1 MTRPLLSVVI
11 PTWNR
16 ARLVAEA
23 VESAL
28 AQGEGR
34 VEVVVVDDGS
44 TDGTAEELA
53 RRFGRRI
60 VLLRRPRRGGVG
72 AARNAGVARASG
84 ELIAFLDSDD
94 LWLPGKLDAELA
106 LFGRFPEAEAVV
118 SDSLTFVE
126 GEPAP
131 RTWFEINGLRAASGG
146 RARWLGECP
155 WLWTNWQNTL
165 AMCSITVRREALARV
180 GLPAFSEDLDTCEDW
195 ELELRRYHECR
206 VVVLPEVW
214 AHVRRIDDGSRPGRT
229 LPGKPRTA
237 SQEVGMLR
245 DRLSVL
251 ERSLNLRGLAPE
263 LFRELERGR
272 RLTAQ
277 LLARYEEA

>member
-1 MTRPLLSVVI
+1 MSRPLLSVVI

-23 VESAL
+23 IESAL
-28 AQGEGR
+28 AQGPER

-60 VLLRRPRRGGVG
+60 RLLRRARRLGPG
-72 AARNAGVARASG
+72 AARNLGVAQASG
-84 ELIAFLDSDD
+84 ELLAFLDSDD
-94 LWLPGKLDAELA
+94 LWLPGKLDAELSA
-106 LFGRFPEAEAVV
+106 FERFPGAEAVV
-118 SDSLTFVE
+118 SDSLVFVE
-126 GEPAP
+126 GRAAD
-131 RTWFEINGLRAASGG
+131 RTWFEAKGLRAAAGG
-146 RARWLGECP
+146 RACWLAECR

-165 AMCSITVRREALARV
+165 AMCSITVRREALERV

-195 ELELRRYHECR
+195 ELELRLYSRCR
-206 VVVLPEVW
+206 VAVLPEVW
-214 AHVRRIDDGSRPGRT
+214 AHVRRIDDGSRPGRPA
-229 LPGKPRTA
+229 PGRPRSP
-237 SQEVGMLR
+237 SQERSMLR

-251 ERSLNLRGLAPE
+251 ERALSLRGLAPE
-263 LFRELERGR
+263 LFGELERGR

-277 LLARYEEA
+277 LLAADEEA